1 MLKLCVIDVETTGL
15 DDRKHA
21 LVQASGKILIGGKE
35 VSSFDFKVRPF
46 DTDEIQDEALAV
58 NHLTLEEIAS
68 YPTADEVIPKM
79 KEYFYQFVDHDD
91 PKDLLTMVGF
101 NIKFDQ
107 GFMRSLFFKA
117 NALNSFKNIFHY
129 KTIDVQALVLG
140 YLFANGLDQDL
151 MAFHQK
157 DCARAIGI
165 EVDEEKL
172 HEAQEDSSL
181 SLKIFNKMID
191 KLKD

>member
-140 YLFANGLDQDL
+140 YLFANGLDQDM

-191 KLKD
+191 KLRN

>member
-15 DDRKHA
+15 DDRKNA

-68 YPTADEVIPKM
+68 YPTADEVVPKM

-140 YLFANGLDQDL
+140 YLFANGLDQDM

-191 KLKD
+191 KLRD

>member
-1 MLKLCVIDVETTGL
+1 MLKLCVLDCETTGL
-15 DDRKHA
+15 DDRKNA

-140 YLFANGLDQDL
+140 YLFANGLDQDM

-191 KLKD
+191 KLRN